1 MEVHIIR
8 HTPVNFDKNRCYGQ
22 LDVPLADSFDED
34 VQLIKELLSDD
45 YDTLYSSPKKRCT
58 QLAAALDFKNVT
70 TDERLLEL
78 NFGTWEGKL
87 WNEID
92 QEALQAWMENFV
104 SIAPTQGESLETM
117 YARVSDFID
126 ALRNEQFSKVL
137 IIAHAGV
144 IRCLWAYFLEIPL
157 KNIFR
162 IPVKFHE
169 HFIFKLGS
177 SRQMDSIIKLK

>member
-34 VQLIKELLSDD
+34 VKIINEFLSDD
-45 YDTLYSSPKKRCT
+45 YDAVYCSSKKRCT
-58 QLAAALDFKNVT
+58 QLAEALALT
-70 TDERLLEL
+70 TIAIDERLLEL
-78 NFGTWEGKL
+78 NFGEWEGKL

-92 QEALQAWMENFV
+92 QADLNAWMENFV
-104 SIAPTQGESLETM
+104 NVAPTKGESLQEM
-117 YARVSDFID
+117 YARVENFVD
-126 ALRNEQFSKVL
+126 ALRNESFEKVL
-137 IIAHAGV
+137 IISHAGV
-144 IRCLWAYFLEIPL
+144 IRCFWAYFLEIPL

-169 HFIFKLGS
+169 HFIFNLGT
-177 SRQMDSIIKLK
+177 DKVLDAVINLK